1 MDSQRIKPVLLGA
14 FLGTLCV
21 LFGISWAI
29 YLVVNHDGIHKRLEQ
44 GMKAREAAMAPA
56 LVDKPASK
64 THLHED
70 GAVHEHVSQ
79 PKTHHGEDQPEEA
92 HGHNALSG
100 GKDNDDGHK
109 HHSGNLPEE
118 AHKRLARGHAHWM
131 GLGILA
137 ICLSLM
143 LAFLDAP
150 LRVKTIGS
158 AMTGIGAIVY
168 PVSWIVMGFK
178 TTALGIEGAQE
189 AALPFVALSV
199 PLVLL
204 GLIICLFYLVRQA
217 FR

>member
-1 MDSQRIKPVLLGA
+1 MDSRQIKPVLSGA

-29 YLVVNHDGIHKRLEQ
+29 YLVLNHDGIHERLEQ
-44 GMKAREAAMAPA
+44 GMKARRAATAPA
-56 LVDKPASK
+56 LVEKPASNA
-64 THLHED
+64 HPHAD
-70 GAVHEHVSQ
+70 GAVHEHAAQ
-79 PKTHHGEDQPEEA
+79 PKAHNEEDPSQEA
-92 HGHNALSG
+92 HGHNAPLE

-131 GLGILA
+131 GLGILS

-150 LRVKTIGS
+150 ARVKTLGS
-158 AMTGIGAIVY
+158 AVIGIGALIY
-168 PVSWIVMGFK
+168 PVSWIYMGFK
-178 TTALGIEGAQE
+178 TTALGIEASQE
-189 AALPFVALSV
+189 AALPFVAFSV
-199 PLVLL
+199 PFVLF
-204 GLIICLFYLVRQA
+204 GLIICLYYLIRQT